1 MKLQWDAI
9 ETSSW
14 ETGEMIGFFCLLLFL
29 IILQIFFLVFYFWS
43 SYLPREKKIKSLEHM
58 WGFVGFLTN

>member
-29 IILQIFFLVFYFWS
+29 IILQILF
-43 SYLPREKKIKSLEHM
+43 
-58 WGFVGFLTN
+58 